1 MSFAVVLRRIIR
13 EGSLRLIDSA
23 GHAHLIGDGS
33 AHTVSVRSLSRRL
46 DYMLTLSPT
55 LLLGEAYMD
64 GRLLIEE
71 GSLYDFLAL
80 LARQEGGSPTPAWFS
95 FLARLRSRLKQS
107 NPVGTARRNAAHH
120 YDLSDALYALFLDD
134 DRQYSCAYFTRADDT
149 LEQAQ
154 AAKKRHVAAKLLLD
168 RPGLRVLD
176 IGSGWGGL
184 ALYLAAEAGADVT
197 GVTLS
202 TNQHAVS
209 NSRAAAAGLSEQARF
224 HLRDYRAETGRYDR
238 IVSVGM
244 FEHLGRRH
252 YREFFGKLRD
262 LLIDDG
268 IAVIHSIGYA
278 DRPGPIDPF
287 MRKYIFPGAD
297 LPALSEV
304 FAAVERVGLITSDVE
319 ILQTHYAE
327 TLAHWRRRFLANRDK
342 AAALYDDRFCR
353 MWEYYLAL
361 CEVGFRYRTT
371 MVFQLVLARRK
382 DALPM
387 TRDHMFNWE
396 RAHRR
401 PSLQG
406 GHVGARSQSAAD
418 DLPPAG

>member
-1 MSFAVVLRRIIR
+1 MTLAVLLHRIVR
-13 EGSLRLIDSA
+13 QGSLRLIDSA
-23 GHAHLIGDGS
+23 GREHLVGDG
-33 AHTVSVRSLSRRL
+33 TPPCVTVRSRSRRL
-46 DYMLTLSPT
+46 DYLLTLSPT

-64 GRLLIEE
+64 GRLLIEQ

-95 FLARLRSRLKQS
+95 ALAGLRRRLKQH
-107 NPVGTARRNAAHH
+107 NPISAARRNVAHH
-120 YDLSDALYALFLDD
+120 YDLADALYALFLDN
-134 DRQYSCAYFTRADDT
+134 DRQYSCAYFTRPDDS

-154 AAKKRHVAAKLLLD
+154 AAKKRHIAAKLRLD

-202 TNQHAVS
+202 ANQHAVS
-209 NSRAAAAGLSEQARF
+209 NDRAAAAGLAEQARF
-224 HLRDYRAETGRYDR
+224 HLRDYRAEEGRYDR

-262 LLIDDG
+262 LLTEDG
-268 IAVIHSIGYA
+268 IAMVHSIGYA

-287 MRKYIFPGAD
+287 IQKYIFPGAD

-304 FAAVERVGLITSDVE
+304 FAAVERVGLIASDME

-327 TLAHWRRRFLANRDK
+327 TLAHWRRRFLANRDQ

-353 MWEYYLAL
+353 MWEFYLAL

-387 TRDHMFNWE
+387 TRDHMFTWE
-396 RAHRR
+396 RTHRHPDPTTEAAAR
-401 PSLQG
+401 
-406 GHVGARSQSAAD
+406 ARSPAD
-418 DLPPAG
+418 DPPPVG